1 MTEQAFTG
9 RREAAWQEF
18 GSLVLDKR
26 RRLRADAPAFVRG
39 FREIAQDLNIARA
52 HGFDPALVQRLNMLV
67 NEGYQILYSRREF
80 SLQKPARFFLRT
92 FPQSVRFQW
101 RGIGA
106 VMLLFYG
113 LAFFFALLCVRFP
126 PLCTELV
133 SGSALE
139 RIEEMY
145 NPASEHFLRP
155 RDAASDADMFGYY
168 IYNNISIAFRT
179 FAGGILAGF
188 GSLFL
193 LCVNA
198 VYLGVAAGYIINLGY
213 AKTFFP
219 FIIAH
224 SSLEL
229 TAIILSAYAGLLL
242 GYRFVVTGGLSRGAS
257 LRKAGKDAL
266 PVIAGSAAMLVAA
279 ALVEAF
285 WSSRHLLP
293 MTLRLGAGA
302 GLWLV
307 LLLYFLFAG
316 KGSGH
321 GAA

>member
-9 RREAAWQEF
+9 RREAAWREF
-18 GSLVLDKR
+18 ASLALDKR
-26 RRLRADAPAFVRG
+26 RGLRANAPAFVRG

-52 HGFDPALVQRLNMLV
+52 HGFDPALVERLNMLV
-67 NEGYQILYSRREF
+67 NEGYQIIYSRRAF
-80 SLQKPARFFLRT
+80 ALQEPARFFLRT
-92 FPQSVRFQW
+92 FPQSVRSHW

-113 LAFFFALLCVRFP
+113 LAVFAALLCVRFP
-126 PLCTELV
+126 PLAAELV
-133 SGSALE
+133 SGSTLE

-145 NPASEHFLRP
+145 NPEGEHFLRP

-179 FAGGILAGF
+179 FSGGILAGF
-188 GSLFL
+188 GSLLL
-193 LCVNA
+193 LCANA

-213 AKTFFP
+213 AGTFFP

-224 SSLEL
+224 SSFEL
-229 TAIILSAYAGLLL
+229 TAIILSAYGGLLL
-242 GYRFVVTGGLSRGAS
+242 GYRLIVTGGLSRGAS

-266 PVIAGSAAMLVAA
+266 PLIAGSAAMLVLA

-285 WSSRHLLP
+285 WSSRHFMP

-302 GLWLV
+302 ALWLV

-321 GAA
+321 GPA